1 MGRRM
6 LDLAGSD
13 TQTPGTE
20 QTPGEFTNLT
30 TYLYSEFH
38 FPGLF
43 GLHMNMNMN
52 MSTNIYIFLT
62 TRIITRCRLTTAPH
76 NTG

>member
-1 MGRRM
+1 MG
-6 LDLAGSD
+6 
-13 TQTPGTE
+13 QTLRHQAHSKPRARETLLCSHLM
-20 QTPGEFTNLT
+20 NLT

-43 GLHMNMNMN
+43 GLHMNMS

-62 TRIITRCRLTTAPH
+62 TRIITGSRLTTAPH

>member
-6 LDLAGSD
+6 LDLDGSD
-13 TQTPGTE
+13 TQTPGTQ
-20 QTPGEFTNLT
+20 QTPGEFTHLT

-43 GLHMNMNMN
+43 GLHMNSSMS
-52 MSTNIYIFLT
+52 MSTNIYIFST
-62 TRIITRCRLTTAPH
+62 TEIITGP
-76 NTG
+76 